1 MLGQQGRQ
9 FATVRR
15 YHAAPP
21 YVQINYPPQPVY
33 DQASPSNFYFQRQ
46 QTPYLLLQQLP
57 PFSQLQ
63 QPVQYCGQAGQVP
76 QSRQPALH
84 TQVFQQSQVGGLY
97 LQTNP
102 QIAQPYQ
109 GSGQRGY
116 QVVQQPAQYFHFAP
130 RDPYLLTQRQ
140 QARYFQAPTQVSYER
155 HLTVPSH
162 LQHPLYS
169 QGPINYPLQY
179 QERVGQQ
186 VYQPHHGMGF
196 QPVYQPQQVHYPV
209 NLHEVKRSIEMRP
222 NISETSPSFVSQ
234 PQTQQPLLADAET
247 TYGFRVHNGK
257 IIFAYGENDNVP
269 LFSKYFRG
277 VRSYLGMYDYK
288 ENSYTSA
295 LVFEQKIKEIGRFFN
310 TYDLDT
316 LSNPEVLL
324 KLKDSTG
331 KTLLKDSTNTTQNKI
346 NNIFTK
352 NKDKEEFKNNI
363 TATLQKG
370 IDLRTKYDPRANG
383 LRNALLT
390 REDLTKE
397 EAGQI
402 AKAISILDAGTEE
415 GDLNVGK
422 KIKELLRKY
431 PNQQAQTQPQTQPQP
446 SKSIVKRVRFDDNQ
460 EHR

>member
-9 FATVRR
+9 FTTVRR
-15 YHAAPP
+15 YHTAPP

-46 QTPYLLLQQLP
+46 QTPYLLLQQPP
-57 PFSQLQ
+57 PFSQLL
-63 QPVQYCGQAGQVP
+63 QPLQCYGQVGQVP
-76 QSRQPALH
+76 QPRQPALH
-84 TQVFQQSQVGGLY
+84 NQVFQQSQVGGVLY
-97 LQTNP
+97 WQTNP
-102 QIAQPYQ
+102 QIAQLYQ

-116 QVVQQPAQYFHFAP
+116 QVVQQP
-130 RDPYLLTQRQ
+130 
-140 QARYFQAPTQVSYER
+140 ARYFQAPTQVSYER

-196 QPVYQPQQVHYPV
+196 QPVYQPQQVHYQV

-247 TYGFRVHNGK
+247 TYGFRVHKGK

-295 LVFEQKIKEIGRFFN
+295 LVFEQKIKAMGYF
-310 TYDLDT
+310 YDSFGSDT

-331 KTLLKDSTNTTQNKI
+331 KTFLKDSTNTTQNKI

-363 TATLQKG
+363 TASIQKG
-370 IDLRTKYDPRANG
+370 MALQTKSDPGANG

-402 AKAISILDAGTEE
+402 AKAISILDAGTKEN
-415 GDLNVGK
+415 DLNVEE
-422 KIKELLRKY
+422 KINELLKKY
-431 PNQQAQTQPQTQPQP
+431 TNQQAQPQPQTQPQP
-446 SKSIVKRVRFDDNQ
+446 SKSIVKSVRFDYNQ
-460 EHR
+460 KHR